1 VASLFR
7 RITVTMDMTFNSRTL
22 ESLPHAHALARD
34 YNSRVISPLS
44 AITAVVSDST
54 TEITTEVRRHGPRH

>member
-1 VASLFR
+1 
-7 RITVTMDMTFNSRTL
+7 MDMTFNSRTL